1 LEYINSFISSLTIC
15 EAKTLRNI
23 AAMEQ
28 VKIKNISFSKI
39 SNDYDFDTMLSV
51 DGQNSKIPDI
61 TLEADI

>member
-1 LEYINSFISSLTIC
+1 
-15 EAKTLRNI
+15 
-23 AAMEQ
+23 MEQ